1 MKKIECII
9 PHNKFA
15 ELEKALRLKGI
26 SGMTVYDV
34 KGFGNEQTRPEPYL
48 FLPKIKI
55 EMYCTDEEL
64 EDILGVIQ
72 NICKTGKLGAGKI
85 AVFEMTDLIRV
96 RTGERGA
103 VAV

>member
-9 PHNKFA
+9 PHNKFG

-26 SGMTVYDV
+26 PGMTVSDV

-48 FLPKIKI
+48 FLPKVKI
-55 EMYCTDEEL
+55 EIYCQDEEL
-64 EDILGVIQ
+64 ENIVAVIM

-85 AVFEMTDLIRV
+85 AVYQMEELIRI